1 MDKDRIMDMCV
12 HRAEIFCFGRQPML
26 TNILIA
32 TLSVGSAL
40 FAAGD
45 TRLSEAAMQGNRD
58 AVRSLMRQ
66 KVDVNAAQTDGATA
80 LHWAASRDDLEMVTM
95 LLAAG
100 ANVKAATR
108 D

>member
-1 MDKDRIMDMCV
+1 
-12 HRAEIFCFGRQPML
+12 ML

-80 LHWAASRDDLEMVTM
+80 FAAPQR
-95 LLAAG
+95 
-100 ANVKAATR
+100 
-108 D
+108 